1 VEVTFKLS
9 QRDPSTSLGMTEA
22 PFQNRDGIF
31 PQANPC
37 APSPC
42 GIENGKSLIISN
54 LSLSLAGWHGHC
66 VSGARH
72 DLFFESKDDA
82 KRISRERKKK

>member
-1 VEVTFKLS
+1 
-9 QRDPSTSLGMTEA
+9 MTEA

-37 APSPC
+37 AHSSPW
-42 GIENGKSLIISN
+42 INNGKSLITRH

-66 VSGARH
+66 NSGPGH
-72 DLFFESKDDA
+72 DLFFESKADA